1 MNTRKLIVFGIIFLL
16 VLGLTSAA
24 FARGKGQNNFVKIQI
39 ESKDWKVVE
48 PALKTY
54 YESLKELVTANL
66 NAGFI
71 SEYYAKSTIDMLTQ
85 AYQTAV
91 KTRTIYLPP
100 FGFGS
105 GMGFGPKGRMGSNQ
119 PQNPAGQH
127 QQGPQQGSQGQQ
139 NQQGQQNPPPAGPG
153 FVNPNLTEQQKAAL
167 KSVNPFIT
175 KVIDSQINLYKS
187 FKDVKILTD
196 TQYSNIIERLNE
208 LKKAVDQNQLPLINH
223 GIMQFL
229 MLCGYN
235 N

>member
-1 MNTRKLIVFGIIFLL
+1 MRKLILFGIAILL
-16 VLGLTSAA
+16 VLGLTSVS
-24 FARGKGQNNFVKIQI
+24 FARGKGQNNFVKIQV
-39 ESKDWKVVE
+39 EPKDWKVVE
-48 PALKTY
+48 PALKNY
-54 YESLKELVTANL
+54 YEALKELVTANL

-91 KTRTIYLPP
+91 KTKTIYLSP
-100 FGFGS
+100 FGFGP
-105 GMGFGPKGRMGSNQ
+105 GMGFGPKGHMGFNQ
-119 PQNPAGQH
+119 PQNPAGQT
-127 QQGPQQGSQGQQ
+127 QQGPQQGF
-139 NQQGQQNPPPAGPG
+139 QGQQNPQGQQNLPPAGPG

-167 KSVNPFIT
+167 KSVNPFII

-187 FKDVKILTD
+187 FKDVKIITD

-208 LKKAVDQNQLPLINH
+208 LKKVVEQNQLPLINH

>member
-85 AYQTAV
+85 AYQT
-91 KTRTIYLPP
+91 
-100 FGFGS
+100 
-105 GMGFGPKGRMGSNQ
+105 
-119 PQNPAGQH
+119 
-127 QQGPQQGSQGQQ
+127 
-139 NQQGQQNPPPAGPG
+139 
-153 FVNPNLTEQQKAAL
+153 
-167 KSVNPFIT
+167 
-175 KVIDSQINLYKS
+175 
-187 FKDVKILTD
+187 
-196 TQYSNIIERLNE
+196 
-208 LKKAVDQNQLPLINH
+208 
-223 GIMQFL
+223 
-229 MLCGYN
+229 
-235 N
+235 

>member
-1 MNTRKLIVFGIIFLL
+1 MNMRKLILFGIAILL
-16 VLGLTSAA
+16 VLGLTSVS
-24 FARGKGQNNFVKIQI
+24 FARGKGQNNFVKIQVDA
-39 ESKDWKVVE
+39 KDWKVVE
-48 PALKTY
+48 PALKNY
-54 YESLKELVTANL
+54 YEALKELVTANL

-85 AYQTAV
+85 AYQKAV
-91 KTRTIYLPP
+91 KTKTIYLPP
-100 FGFGS
+100 FGFGP
-105 GMGFGPKGRMGSNQ
+105 GMGFGPKGHMGFNQ
-119 PQNPAGQH
+119 PQNPAGQP

-139 NQQGQQNPPPAGPG
+139 NPQGQQNLPPAGPG

-167 KSVNPFIT
+167 KSVNPFII

-187 FKDVKILTD
+187 FKDVKIITD

-208 LKKAVDQNQLPLINH
+208 LKKVVEQNQLPLINH